1 MSLESGT
8 FISDLVVTNPL
19 NTDQKA
25 QGAGHLRLLKS
36 TVKATFPAIT
46 GAVNTTHTELN
57 FVAGVTSAIQ
67 TQLAAEI
74 ARAAPLVSPAL
85 TGTPTAPTAAPGTST
100 TQLSTTAFNAAA
112 VLVETNRATAA
123 EALKANTA
131 SPTFTGTV
139 IIPSGASIAGFAP
152 LASPAFTGVP
162 TAPTA
167 SVGVSNTQIA
177 STAFV
182 SATAFQ
188 TALPGQTGN
197 AGKFLTTDGTNAS
210 FASAKTPVFAY
221 EDRGNLRA
229 LTPGAGDNYVVSGLG
244 LFVWESGSTEPDDDE
259 SSFAT
264 ASGVWLI
271 QAVSFDFVDAA
282 QLPDESVQDEND
294 EDEPLRFA
302 SSFASKVLTGTAIN
316 SITSVASIS
325 SASFIGT
332 VTGSSVGDRVIANP
346 PAQLGASS
354 INTGRLSH
362 HAFVSSADTVTI
374 IFSNPSAASATIT
387 AGTWNL
393 TVIKS

>member
-1 MSLESGT
+1 MSLETGT

-46 GAVNTTHTELN
+46 GAVTPTHTELN
-57 FVAGVTSAIQ
+57 FVAGVTSSIQ
-67 TQLAAEI
+67 AQLGNEI
-74 ARAAPLVSPAL
+74 ARAAPLASPVF
-85 TGTPTAPTAAPGTST
+85 TGTPTVPTAIAGTIT
-100 TQLSTTAFNAAA
+100 TQVASTAYVANNFAG
-112 VLVETNRATAA
+112 LV
-123 EALKANTA
+123 
-131 SPTFTGTV
+131 
-139 IIPSGASIAGFAP
+139 
-152 LASPAFTGVP
+152 SPAFTGVP

-167 SVGVSNTQIA
+167 SVGVSTTQIA

-182 SATAFQ
+182 SATAFA
-188 TALPGQTGN
+188 TALPGQAGN

-210 FASAKTPVFAY
+210 FASAKIPVFAY

-271 QAVSFDFVDAA
+271 QAVSFDFVDAT

-302 SSFASKVLTGTAIN
+302 SSFASKVLTGTATN
-316 SITSVASIS
+316 SINSVASVS

-332 VTGSSVGDRVIANP
+332 VTGSTVGDRVIANP

-354 INTGRLSH
+354 TDTGRLSH

-374 IFSNPSAASATIT
+374 IFSNPSAASATIIS
-387 AGTWNL
+387 GTWNL